1 VARIRHL
8 SNAPITEALVD
19 FRVVLPAAFEP
30 SHFRRVDEHLRVD
43 FPYIEEHKSA
53 QAIVKFA
60 EGRPATEMRD
70 LGLTGVWIKSP
81 DGKSIGQFRTDGFT
95 FNRLK
100 PYTSWEEI
108 LPTALRLW
116 DEYARLASP
125 EVVTRV
131 ALRYINHLTLP
142 PTSADLD
149 QLITTAPRLPQDIPQ
164 FLNGFLTRVVLQ
176 DAARSLN
183 ANFTQALEVGVQTQ
197 LPTLLL
203 DIDAYRLGQFP
214 PQRGVLE
221 RHLGELRSYKNAI
234 FFGSLTEDFIR
245 SFE

>member
-1 VARIRHL
+1 L

-19 FRVVLPAAFEP
+19 FRVILPAAFEP
-30 SHFRRVDEHLRVD
+30 NQFRQVDERLRAD
-43 FPYIEEHKSA
+43 FPQLEERKSA
-53 QAIVKFA
+53 EATVKFA
-60 EGRPATEMRD
+60 EGRPATQMRD

-142 PTSADLD
+142 SASGDLD

-164 FLNGFLTRVVLQ
+164 FLSGFLTRVVLQ
-176 DAARSLN
+176 DYERGLS

-197 LPTLLL
+197 SPTLLL
-203 DIDAYRLGQFP
+203 DIDTYRLGQFP
-214 PQRGVLE
+214 PQREVLE

-234 FFGSLTEDFIR
+234 FFGSLTDDFIR
-245 SFE
+245 RFE

>member
-1 VARIRHL
+1 MARIRHL
-8 SNAPITEALVD
+8 SSAPITEALVD
-19 FRVVLPAAFEP
+19 FRAVLPAAFEP
-30 SHFRRVDEHLRVD
+30 NHFRQVDERLRAD
-43 FPYIEEHKSA
+43 FPHMEERKSTEA
-53 QAIVKFA
+53 TVKFA
-60 EGRPATEMRD
+60 EGRPATQIRD

-81 DGKSIGQFRTDGFT
+81 DGKSVGQFRTDGFT

-100 PYTSWEEI
+100 PHTSWEEI
-108 LPTALRLW
+108 LPTAFRLW

-142 PTSADLD
+142 SAPGDLD
-149 QLITTAPRLPQDIPQ
+149 KLITTSPRLPQDIPQ
-164 FLNGFLTRVVLQ
+164 ALNSFSTRVVLQ
-176 DAARSLN
+176 DVERGMS

-214 PQRGVLE
+214 PQREVLE
-221 RHLGELRSYKNAI
+221 RHLVDLRSYKNAI